1 MSNRAGRYGAALSF
15 LVVSALVLGALFAF
29 IAVSPAA
36 RAGPCDQINRDIT
49 GTWTITTAQ
58 VCTGIIYNVDGSI
71 NINSGG
77 SLTLTNG
84 GLRFTMDTAHSGYAL
99 NVNAG
104 GSLVL
109 DNSIVTTEVK
119 AINPYVYLP
128 LTVSGANSAFTMK
141 NGAMLKFPGWF
152 NATSATANITDSTI
166 TGFDDLDLQG
176 SGLNVDATNDGPV
189 ISWTATTATVYRS
202 RIDRI
207 YEGTT
212 ARNIALS
219 TASNLYAYDS
229 YIGVDYSNLSGSHN
243 ALTVDG
249 SSNAYLFGVTID
261 RSQEDSTSRANWQPA
276 FVPAAGGNVY
286 LLRWAAV
293 LTVDS
298 TGFPVSGSAISAALS
313 PTNAAAQYPD
323 NGLASTPSQRTV
335 WYLGRTTTGPNAWDR
350 TNQNGEARIP
360 LYTDQITAGS
370 LPNAASFGNYAI
382 TATFAPST
390 ATGGAAF
397 PAYPSISSADNT
409 RNVAM
414 AFPIQVRTG
423 PDLELR
429 SSDYPPTLT
438 VIQGQPFTVQV
449 VIRNQGQ
456 TAATS
461 VDLAAY
467 LNNRSNP
474 KARVTVPSIA
484 AGQQVTQPV
493 NVAGLAVSGPAN
505 LMLWVDPDN
514 VLNEGGVAQETN
526 NIVNVSLFVQPPPA
540 GYVAIGTPDT
550 AQQIQPGTQVSVSGY
565 VRQSDA
571 TGIFGIGLNIQ
582 LRQGGN
588 PVASATATSGDQG
601 AFSALLDVPSGLT
614 EGSYDLYVTSTAAN
628 ITEDHRALH
637 VSSNLP
643 LLSRPLPFL
652 GIPLWLFLIILAAAA
667 AIGIGVTLYI
677 KVYGLGK
684 MVECGECGAF
694 IPEDATS
701 CPKCG
706 VEFEKDMAKCSNCQ
720 AWIPIDV
727 KQCPE
732 CGVEFATGEVE
743 MADYQEK
750 MRLQYDEVVTKFK
763 DEASRQLGRA
773 LSDREF
779 QEWWRKQPTFVTF
792 EDWLREEEEM
802 RKMGSKP
809 CPTCGTLNSVTAT
822 VCHKCGSLM
831 RESPRPPA
839 GGSGGGSPPAIQA
852 RRPGGASEPPSGG
865 TAAPFQPSGTPS
877 GPTGTESIPR
887 RVIRKPSAPQPVVQ
901 KKVVKKPMGESP
913 QGEGQSDSGGNQ
925 SEDEL

>member
-1 MSNRAGRYGAALSF
+1 MSNRAGHYGAALSF

-29 IAVSPAA
+29 IAIGPAA
-36 RAGPCDQINRDIT
+36 QAASCDQVSRDIT
-49 GTWTITTAQ
+49 GTWTITTVQ
-58 VCTGIIYNVDGSI
+58 ECSGIVYSVDGSI
-71 NINSGG
+71 IINSGG
-77 SLTLTNG
+77 SLKLTNG
-84 GLRFTMDTAHSGYAL
+84 GLRFTMDTAPAHSGYAL

-104 GSLVL
+104 GSLIL

-128 LTVSGANSAFTMK
+128 LTVSGANSMFKMM

-152 NATSATANITDSTI
+152 NATSATVNITDSTI
-166 TGFDDLDLQG
+166 TGFDDSDLQG
-176 SGLNVDATNDGPV
+176 SGLNIDASNDGPV
-189 ISWTATTATVYRS
+189 ISWTATTAMVYRS

-212 ARNIALS
+212 ARNVALS

-229 YIGVDYSNLSGSHN
+229 YIGVDYANGTSTHN

-261 RSQEDSTSRANWQPA
+261 RTQEDPTSRANWQPA

-298 TGFPVSGSAISAALS
+298 TGFPVSGSAISAAMS
-313 PTNAAAQYPD
+313 PTGSPAQYPD
-323 NGLASTPSQRTV
+323 NGLLSTPSQRTI
-335 WYLGRTTTGPNAWDR
+335 WYLGRATSGTNAWDR

-382 TATFAPST
+382 TATFAPAT

-397 PAYPSISSADNT
+397 PAYPSISTADNT

-414 AFPIQVRTG
+414 PFSIQVRSG
-423 PDLELR
+423 PDFVP
-429 SSDYPPTLT
+429 STAPSLT
-438 VIQGQPFTVQV
+438 VLQNQPFTVQV
-449 VIRNQGQ
+449 VVDNQGQ
-456 TAATS
+456 TDAPSAP
-461 VDLAAY
+461 LAAY
-467 LNNRSNP
+467 LNNRSNQLV
-474 KARVTVPSIA
+474 RVTVPLLRPAES
-484 AGQQVTQPV
+484 VTQAVPIP
-493 NVAGLAVSGPAN
+493 ALAVTGAQT
-505 LMLWVDPDN
+505 LMLWVDPDGA
-514 VLNEGGVAQETN
+514 VNEGGVAQEAN
-526 NIVNVSLFVQPPPA
+526 NIFNVSLFVQPPPP
-540 GYVAIGTPDT
+540 GFVAIDLPSSD
-550 AQQIQPGTQVSVSGY
+550 QSIQPGSQLTVSGS
-565 VRQSDA
+565 VRETDL
-571 TGIFGIGLNIQ
+571 TGIDGVLLNIE

-588 PVASATATSGDQG
+588 AVATTTATSGVDG
-601 AFSALLDVPSGLT
+601 SFLALMDVPGGLS
-614 EGSYDLYVTSTAAN
+614 EGSYSVVVTPTAST
-628 ITEDHRALH
+628 ISPDQRAVH
-637 VSSNLP
+637 IASNLP

-667 AIGIGVTLYI
+667 AIGIGITLYI

-720 AWIPIDV
+720 AWIPVDV

-750 MRLQYDEVVTKFK
+750 MRLQYDEVVSKFK

-839 GGSGGGSPPAIQA
+839 GGSGGGSPPAVQA

-865 TAAPFQPSGTPS
+865 AAAPFPPSGTPS

-901 KKVVKKPMGESP
+901 KKVVKKPMGESSE
-913 QGEGQSDSGGNQ
+913 GGGQSDSSGNQ